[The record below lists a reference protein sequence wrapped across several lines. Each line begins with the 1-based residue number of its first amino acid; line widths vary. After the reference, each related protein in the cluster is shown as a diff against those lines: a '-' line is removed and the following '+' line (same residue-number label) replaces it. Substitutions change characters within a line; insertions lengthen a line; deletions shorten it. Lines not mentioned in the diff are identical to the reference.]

1 MLDLDPEN
9 AQAYLGKL
17 MAELRVQTKN
27 VIQQCKHSFEQSDN
41 YKKTIRFADQ
51 KLKEEINSYLKIVKE
66 RIKKEEEYHRQ
77 QLYNKWIAL
86 IENTTEISSLLSYK
100 KELSNMTTF
109 KDAKNL
115 ADKCIERIYTLG
127 KNIMNNARLEADY
140 RYAAEIFYSILD
152 YRDSKQL
159 EKVCENR
166 AQETVD
172 RKIKDKQIDDLQNKI
187 NIMHEAIV
195 KEEKKGIFKS
205 KKNIEFYENEI
216 RKLNNKIKELE

>member
-1 MLDLDPEN
+1 
-9 AQAYLGKL
+9 
-17 MAELRVQTKN
+17 
-27 VIQQCKHSFEQSDN
+27 
-41 YKKTIRFADQ
+41 
-51 KLKEEINSYLKIVKE
+51 
-66 RIKKEEEYHRQ
+66 
-77 QLYNKWIAL
+77 
-86 IENTTEISSLLSYK
+86 
-100 KELSNMTTF
+100 
-109 KDAKNL
+109 
-115 ADKCIERIYTLG
+115 
-127 KNIMNNARLEADY
+127 MNNARLEADY